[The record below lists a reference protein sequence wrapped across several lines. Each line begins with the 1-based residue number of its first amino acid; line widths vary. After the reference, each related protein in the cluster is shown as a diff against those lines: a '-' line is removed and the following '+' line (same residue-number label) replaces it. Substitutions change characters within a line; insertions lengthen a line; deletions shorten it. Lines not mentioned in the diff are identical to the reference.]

1 MTMLQSIAEKGGALR
16 GWLHDKRFVFWD
28 EFEPVTFIAK
38 GVMPKSQFLKA
49 FNGQVFQIQMN
60 QRTHDGNLPF
70 KWNRG
75 AVFTAKEN
83 GLWDLQGAV
92 TKEDVGH
99 MKSRVEIF
107 RWHVAVRYTRPHCVM
122 LTKFASPPPWHT
134 CSFPRHPADV
144 RRRPRADFVRTT

>member
-107 RWHVAVRYTRPHCVM
+107 RWHVAVRYTRPHFVM